1 MRGEVIPRRRMTA
14 CLILLVLAIACSR
27 EVAPETVALEY
38 GRARYARD
46 LLKAY
51 RLISTRDRQWK
62 TEGAFVAEGEAPTGN
77 ALELARHLASFIEL
91 VSAEKKVTGDRA
103 GVKLRLRLPDA
114 NAPEIVG
121 LVREWDEA
129 ALNALSESERERIRK
144 GLDQLHQ
151 AGKLPML
158 EGDESFELVR
168 EEVGWRVVVRWAE
181 SIRVRF
187 RTRIP
192 EGLPLRAVPPEQELL
207 VKPGEPAQITVQLTN
222 GSAKNLSM
230 RVSHEIEPKAAAPSL
245 VFVQCPLLLPV
256 RLGAREAKEFSTT
269 FMVAGGGPDHTKSFQ
284 VTFAFRPGE

>member
-1 MRGEVIPRRRMTA
+1 MRGEVVPRRRMTA

-114 NAPEIVG
+114 NAPVVAG
-121 LVREWDEA
+121 LVRDWDGA
-129 ALNALSESERERIRK
+129 ALNALSKSERERIRK

-151 AGKLPML
+151 AGKLPMV

-168 EEVGWRVVVRWAE
+168 EDVGWRVVLHWAE

-187 RTRIP
+187 RTRVP
-192 EGLPLRAVPPEQELL
+192 NGLPLRAVPSEQELL
-207 VKPGEPAQITVQLTN
+207 VKPGEPAQITIQLTN
-222 GSAKNLSM
+222 GSAKNLTM

-245 VFVQCPLLLPV
+245 VFLQCPLLLPV

-269 FMVAGGGPDHTKSFQ
+269 FMVARSGSDQTTGLQ

>member
-1 MRGEVIPRRRMTA
+1 MVKQRHMTA
-14 CLILLVLAIACSR
+14 LLGLLFLAAACSR
-27 EVAPETVALEY
+27 ETSPERVALEY

-51 RLISTRDRQWK
+51 RLISARDRQWK
-62 TEGAFVAEGEAPTGN
+62 TEGAFVAAGEAPTGN

-129 ALNALSESERERIRK
+129 ALNALSESEREGIRK
-144 GLDQLHQ
+144 ELDQLHQ

-168 EEVGWRVVVRWAE
+168 EEVGWRVVVHWAE

-245 VFVQCPLLLPV
+245 VFLQCPLLLPV

-269 FMVAGGGPDHTKSFQ
+269 FMVAEGSPTQTRAFE
-284 VTFAFRPGE
+284 VTFAFRPPE